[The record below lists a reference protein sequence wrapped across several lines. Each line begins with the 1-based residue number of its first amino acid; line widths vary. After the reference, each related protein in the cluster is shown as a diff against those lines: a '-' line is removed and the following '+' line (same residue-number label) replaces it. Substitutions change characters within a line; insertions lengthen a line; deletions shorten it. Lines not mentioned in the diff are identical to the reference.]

1 MGTFRIKQGA
11 HFHRVPPVSTLPWL
25 GEQSMQRHVTFDES
39 CRYGSVPYHRQ
50 DVNKLFGLS
59 FGLLP
64 HRLETVQLAGPSTI
78 GRAYTTHKWVS
89 ALHWNSARFGWR
101 WNPTNQCI
109 ELLAYVYNNGVRNQD
124 AQMNFPVV
132 LQVKPG
138 EKVWCHIGA
147 TFDHESGI
155 PVYEFSAIAPGQR
168 GGSKDVLRPDK
179 LPGYGLTHGL
189 YFGGSLPAPH
199 EMSVTLDRN

>member
-11 HFHRVPPVSTLPWL
+11 HFHQVPPVSTLPWL

-59 FGLLP
+59 FGLP
-64 HRLETVQLAGPSTI
+64 IDYFGKERG
-78 GRAYTTHKWVS
+78 WVAS
-89 ALHWNSARFGWR
+89 VHNNSARFGWR

-168 GGSKDVLRPDK
+168 GGSKDVLRPAK
-179 LPGYGLTHGL
+179 LPNYGLTHGL
-189 YFGGSLPAPH
+189 YFGGELTAPH
-199 EMSVTLDRN
+199 EMRIQIDRV